1 METRCTIKG
10 AALKAEVTKEEG
22 GGAHV
27 ETFWL
32 VTFKIPADSI
42 DANEL
47 NNMVALPLTLNAVAD
62 QFDLGLA
69 KTTEDADGRVRL
81 DNNKKAKA
89 A

>member
-1 METRCTIKG
+1 MQTRCTIKG
-10 AALKAEVTKEEG
+10 AALKAELIKEEG
-22 GGAHV
+22 GGSHI

-42 DANEL
+42 DANEI

-62 QFDLGLA
+62 QFDLGLSQT
-69 KTTEDADGRVRL
+69 KEDEDGRVRL
-81 DNNKKAKA
+81 DKKTVA